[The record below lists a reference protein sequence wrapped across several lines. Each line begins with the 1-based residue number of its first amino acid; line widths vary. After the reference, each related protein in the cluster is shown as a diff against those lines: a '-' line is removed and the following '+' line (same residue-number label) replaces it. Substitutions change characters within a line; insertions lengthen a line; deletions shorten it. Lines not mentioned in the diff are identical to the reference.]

1 MVAYITRSVAQGET
15 LEDGEIMS
23 LAKKIV
29 ALRKERNLTQKE
41 LAKSIGV
48 HFSHM
53 SRYERGIS
61 LPSIDV
67 VKKIAQVFNVSTDY
81 LLLDDQA
88 VLATTLPD
96 TELLQLF
103 AAVSQMPEQEKA
115 AIKIV
120 LGSMLVKHQIE
131 QLLKERLALSQ
142 VSSLLPAKAAASSWD
157 DSPVSAGLQ
166 QHVDGVINSLKRRTY

>member
-1 MVAYITRSVAQGET
+1 VFYTVWSIPQKDA
-15 LEDGEIMS
+15 LKDGEMMS
-23 LAKKIV
+23 LAKKLV
-29 ALRKERNLTQKE
+29 ELRKERNLTQKE

-81 LLLDDQA
+81 LLLDDAQA
-88 VLATTLPD
+88 IVETKIPD
-96 TELLQLF
+96 VELLRLF
-103 AAVSQMPEQEKA
+103 QDISHMSEQERA

-120 LGSMLVKHQIE
+120 LEGMVVKHQFE
-131 QLLKERLALSQ
+131 QLLKEHTALSHAP
-142 VSSLLPAKAAASSWD
+142 SLLPLHVQVPPWDSVNRLLQSLDGPLDIAKRET
-157 DSPVSAGLQ
+157 SP
-166 QHVDGVINSLKRRTY
+166 T

>member
-1 MVAYITRSVAQGET
+1 
-15 LEDGEIMS
+15 MS
-23 LAKKIV
+23 LAKKLV
-29 ALRKERNLTQKE
+29 DLRKERNLTQKE

-81 LLLDDQA
+81 LLLDDTQA
-88 VLATTLPD
+88 IVESKIPD
-96 TELLQLF
+96 VELLQLF
-103 AAVSQMPEQEKA
+103 KAIAQLSEQERT

-120 LGSMLVKHQIE
+120 LEGMVVKYQIE
-131 QLLKERLALSQ
+131 QLLKEHTALAHAPSLLAPHTQASPW
-142 VSSLLPAKAAASSWD
+142 SSLNLSERLLQHLDGSRDKATREQY
-157 DSPVSAGLQ
+157 P
-166 QHVDGVINSLKRRTY
+166 T